1 MAGPMETLFISD
13 LHLSPQRPEKLELFK
28 RLLKGRARQAAGLYI
43 LGDLFDN
50 FWVGN
55 DDKTAPNPDIISE
68 LLAFS
73 KVNENLFI
81 IRGNRDLMLDASF
94 KTVSGCTLLPD
105 KHVIELEG
113 EKILLSHGDIFCSKD
128 IGYQR
133 YRRFMESGFTRYV
146 FPRLPYSVRIK
157 LSHGLRPL
165 IRKSSIKKP
174 KEIIDVEQSTLEQT
188 MLDYDV
194 QYLIH
199 GHTHRPDVHEF
210 QLNGQTATRTVLS
223 DWYVNDSVLVCG
235 KGEQKVMRVEEYL
248 GLK

>member
-1 MAGPMETLFISD
+1 METLFISD
-13 LHLSPQRPEKLELFK
+13 LHLSLQRPEKLELFK
-28 RLLKGRARQAAGLYI
+28 RLLRGRARQAAALYI

-55 DDKTAPNPDIISE
+55 DDKTPPNPDIISE

-73 KVNENLFI
+73 KMNKNLFI
-81 IRGNRDLMLDASF
+81 IRGNRDLMLDGSF

-105 KHVIELEG
+105 KHVIELDG
-113 EKILLSHGDIFCSKD
+113 EQVLLSHGDIFCSKD

-133 YRRFMESGFTRYV
+133 FRCFMESGFTRYV

-174 KEIIDVEQSTLEQT
+174 KEIIDVEQNTLEQA
-188 MLDYDV
+188 MIDCDV
-194 QYLIH
+194 QQLIH
-199 GHTHRPDVHEF
+199 VHTHRPDVHKL
-210 QLNGQTATRTVLS
+210 QLNGETATRIVLN
-223 DWYVNDSVLVCG
+223 DWYKNDGVLVCE
-235 KGEQKVMRVEEYL
+235 KGEKKMMRVEDYL
-248 GLK
+248 GQD